1 MNIVKDVRSNQNV
14 QNQKRAERYKGAESL
29 NPTKKKSKKIFRLN
43 KVKKYM
49 IQRSI
54 WSEGIFGQIKE
65 DNHYDKLRRRGISG
79 VKLEILLVC
88 IGHNLRRYHT
98 RKLEFQ
104 KNNKIN

>member
-1 MNIVKDVRSNQNV
+1 MKRKQTVRKLFQNIRILGVNHIMNKT
-14 QNQKRAERYKGAESL
+14 E
-29 NPTKKKSKKIFRLN
+29 
-43 KVKKYM
+43 
-49 IQRSI
+49 
-54 WSEGIFGQIKE
+54 IKE

-104 KNNKIN
+104 KNTKLN

>member
-1 MNIVKDVRSNQNV
+1 MKRIRSFVQQRCRELESYKKEVKENLSTEQ
-14 QNQKRAERYKGAESL
+14 G
-29 NPTKKKSKKIFRLN
+29 
-43 KVKKYM
+43 KKYM
-49 IQRSI
+49 TQRSI

-98 RKLEFQ
+98 R
-104 KNNKIN
+104 

>member
-1 MNIVKDVRSNQNV
+1 M
-14 QNQKRAERYKGAESL
+14 
-29 NPTKKKSKKIFRLN
+29 
-43 KVKKYM
+43 
-49 IQRSI
+49 

-104 KNNKIN
+104 KNKKIN

>member
-1 MNIVKDVRSNQNV
+1 MGAVHSNLNVRS
-14 QNQKRAERYKGAESL
+14 QKQDERYKGVESL
-29 NPTKKKSKKIFRLN
+29 NRTKKKSKKIF
-43 KVKKYM
+43 
-49 IQRSI
+49 
-54 WSEGIFGQIKE
+54 GQIKE
-65 DNHYDKLRRRGISG
+65 DKHYDKLRRRGISG

>member
-1 MNIVKDVRSNQNV
+1 M
-14 QNQKRAERYKGAESL
+14 
-29 NPTKKKSKKIFRLN
+29 T
-43 KVKKYM
+43 
-49 IQRSI
+49 QRSI

-65 DNHYDKLRRRGISG
+65 DNHYDKLRRRSISG

-104 KNNKIN
+104 KNNKMKRKELNSISNKNYLFVMAPF

>member
-1 MNIVKDVRSNQNV
+1 MNIAKAVHSNLNVRS
-14 QNQKRAERYKGAESL
+14 QKQDERYKGGRELESY
-29 NPTKKKSKKIFRLN
+29 KKEVKENLSTEQG
-43 KVKKYM
+43 KKYM
-49 IQRSI
+49 TQRSI

-65 DNHYDKLRRRGISG
+65 DNHYDKLRRRGLSG

-104 KNNKIN
+104 KKQEK